1 MLDEK
6 VKVYNF
12 EVEDN
17 HNYYVSEKGIL
28 VHNNCDIIWKGFSKG
43 ELNIHFLKHGAE
55 FGEITQSQYLKLAKS
70 FAGETGE
77 HIQQQAVGKF
87 LVKFNSN
94 TQEILVGRM
103 DLREIRTFYRAN
115 PAMTKIN
122 PFQDALDLAATLT
135 K

>member
-1 MLDEK
+1 M
-6 VKVYNF
+6 
-12 EVEDN
+12 
-17 HNYYVSEKGIL
+17 
-28 VHNNCDIIWKGFSKG
+28 
-43 ELNIHFLKHGAE
+43 KHGAE
-55 FGEITQSQYLKLAKS
+55 FGEIIQSQYLKLAKS

-77 HIQQQAVGKF
+77 HIQEQVVGKF

-115 PAMTKIN
+115 PNISTT
-122 PFQDALDLAATLT
+122 PFQDALDLAASLT